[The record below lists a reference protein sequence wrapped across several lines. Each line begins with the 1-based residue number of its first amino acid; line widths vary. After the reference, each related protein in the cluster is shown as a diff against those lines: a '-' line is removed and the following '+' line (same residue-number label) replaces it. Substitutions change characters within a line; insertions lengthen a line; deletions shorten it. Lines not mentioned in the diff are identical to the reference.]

1 MESIMYI
8 NMSYDEIQDLAKMED
23 EKVVFEH
30 LKSKY
35 QIAESDTIA
44 SMKIEN
50 STQLILTLKHN
61 EKD

>member
-1 MESIMYI
+1 
-8 NMSYDEIQDLAKMED
+8 MSYDELQDLAKMED
-23 EKVVFEH
+23 EKAVFEH

>member
-1 MESIMYI
+1 MYI

-23 EKVVFEH
+23 EKAVFDH

-35 QIAESDTIA
+35 QIAESDAIS